1 MYTIGFEQLLGI
13 FIPIAIMIILMF
25 YYVIKCDEERQ
36 KNYLPNWMVAVYF
49 IMIFIFG
56 VTWGSILF

>member
-1 MYTIGFEQLLGI
+1 MPLVVML
-13 FIPIAIMIILMF
+13 ILMF
-25 YYVIKCDEERQ
+25 YYVINCDEERQ

-49 IMIFIFG
+49 IMIFILG